1 MKPFLMNKNLFQ
13 CQKKF
18 LKKKKFLYSMKKIR
32 KEESEK
38 FRNED
43 EQLIKNNVV
52 KDVAIKES
60 IKIKSL
66 EENKNVTDS
75 YLYWF
80 DKNKFKNILAT
91 SDSNTFNDRR
101 KINSSILTLET
112 WLIDIT
118 VSEISAKKDLNTLNE
133 IKNEGITKQ
142 RKRTPKQK
150 ELLNFFNDLSDTI
163 LTDNTILIIR

>member
-1 MKPFLMNKNLFQ
+1 
-13 CQKKF
+13 
-18 LKKKKFLYSMKKIR
+18 MKKIR

-91 SDSNTFNDRR
+91 SDSNTFNDRC

-112 WLIDIT
+112 
-118 VSEISAKKDLNTLNE
+118 
-133 IKNEGITKQ
+133 
-142 RKRTPKQK
+142 
-150 ELLNFFNDLSDTI
+150 
-163 LTDNTILIIR
+163 